1 MVVKTEVIVQIAG
14 ILTILAASNKE
25 FAMARIRVLASG
37 ASFGQQATLQHG
49 MGGVVRHNPAE
60 TENKEF

>member
-1 MVVKTEVIVQIAG
+1 
-14 ILTILAASNKE
+14 
-25 FAMARIRVLASG
+25 MARIRVLASG